1 MLFRSFAGNEYN
13 HWLTEYEKDVKRNH
27 MLVVHMFTILPG
39 TAILNKSKVLWFTL
53 GLIGSL
59 HLGQPSLPDAGK
71 S

>member
-27 MLVVHMFTILPG
+27 MLVVHTS
-39 TAILNKSKVLWFTL
+39 ILNKSKVLWFTL